1 VTKEK
6 VLLSWS
12 GGKDAALAL
21 HELLRSEAYQVVGL
35 LTTVAEAY
43 DRVTMHGVRRALLER
58 QAEAL
63 ALPLHTVFLPTTVS
77 DEEYGDIMRK
87 ALQRYLVADILCVA
101 FGDIFLEDVRKYR
114 EEHLAAVGMRAVFPL
129 WGSDTTVLA
138 RSFIEAGFKAIVTSV
153 DSQSLDG
160 AFVGR
165 TLDEQ
170 FLSELPPTVD
180 PCGENGEFHT
190 YVHDGPIFRHPIP
203 FQKGEVVVREER
215 FYYCDLLPLDDET
228 SEVSK
233 TSEV

>member
-1 VTKEK
+1 MTKEK

-21 HELLRSEAYQVVGL
+21 HELRRSKAHQVVGL
-35 LTTVAEAY
+35 LTTVAEVY
-43 DRVTMHGVRRALLER
+43 DRVTMHGVRRVLLER

-77 DEEYGDIMRK
+77 DEEYGDIMRE

-114 EEHLAAVGMRAVFPL
+114 EEHLAAVGMRAVLPL
-129 WGSDTTVLA
+129 WGRDSTQLA
-138 RSFIEAGFKAIVTSV
+138 RSFIDAGFKAIITCV
-153 DSQSLDG
+153 DSQYLDG

-165 TLDEQ
+165 AYDEQ
-170 FLSELPPTVD
+170 LLSDLPPSVD

-190 YVHDGPIFRHPIP
+190 FVYHGPIFRRAIR
-203 FQKGEVVVREER
+203 FRKGDVVFREER
-215 FYYCDLLPLDDET
+215 FYFCDLLP
-228 SEVSK
+228 K
-233 TSEV
+233 

>member
-1 VTKEK
+1 MDDAPGATTRMTKEK

-21 HELLRSEAYQVVGL
+21 HELRRSKAYQVVGL
-35 LTTVAEAY
+35 LTTVSEAY
-43 DRVTMHGVRRALLER
+43 DRVTMHGIRRVLLER

-77 DEEYGDIMRK
+77 DEEYGDIMRE
-87 ALQRYLVADILCVA
+87 ALQRYLVADILCAA

-114 EEHLAAVGMRAVFPL
+114 EEHLAAIGMRAVLPL
-129 WGSDTTVLA
+129 WGRDSTQLA
-138 RSFIEAGFKAIVTSV
+138 RSFIDAGFKAIVTCV

-165 TLDEQ
+165 TFDEQ
-170 FLSELPPTVD
+170 FLSGLPPTVD

-203 FQKGEVVVREER
+203 FHKGEVVVREER
-215 FYYCDLLPLDDET
+215 FYYCDLLPE
-228 SEVSK
+228 
-233 TSEV
+233 